1 MAQTLLVGPEIET
14 GRKILQTLDDAKLR
28 IGVAMWAVLS
38 SYGDWRL
45 VLSSGRLDLKG
56 TRGAYHAVLET
67 LDKAGFTTRETESLV
82 IFSMKDKFVRDL
94 RQAFAVAQVD
104 EDDAAVVAAGVNP
117 ARQSDGL
124 ADVFFAEDVAEVGA
138 IHGNLREIANC

>member
-14 GRKILQTLDDAKLR
+14 GRKILQTLDDAKLK

-45 VLSSGRLDLKG
+45 LLSSNRLDAKG

-67 LDKAGFTTRETESLV
+67 LDGAGFTTRETESLV
-82 IFSMKDKFVRDL
+82 IFGMKDRFIREL
-94 RQAFAVAQVD
+94 RQVFANAASVEGMRLGGQTFGD
-104 EDDAAVVAAGVNP
+104 RHIEDAYVY
-117 ARQSDGL
+117 RIS
-124 ADVFFAEDVAEVGA
+124 
-138 IHGNLREIANC
+138 

>member
-45 VLSSGRLDLKG
+45 VLSSSRLDAKG
-56 TRGAYHAVLET
+56 TRGGYHAVLET
-67 LDKAGFTTRETESLV
+67 LDNAGFTTRETESLV
-82 IFSMKDKFVRDL
+82 IFSMKDKFIRELRRDL
-94 RQAFAVAQVD
+94 KGENLEGMRLGGQSFGD
-104 EDDAAVVAAGVNP
+104 RHNEDAYVY
-117 ARQSDGL
+117 RIS
-124 ADVFFAEDVAEVGA
+124 
-138 IHGNLREIANC
+138 